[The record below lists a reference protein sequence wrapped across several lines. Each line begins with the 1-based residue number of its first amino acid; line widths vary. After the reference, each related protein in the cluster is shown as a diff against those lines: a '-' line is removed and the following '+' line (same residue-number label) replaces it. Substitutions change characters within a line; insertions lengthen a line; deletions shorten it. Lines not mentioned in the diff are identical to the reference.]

1 MSDAAATLRAHGR
14 QPDAQLK
21 NGRGANLLLSDGARC
36 PREGP
41 NARPMPKATLS
52 DVRDHAAAV
61 APTGSGAVPEAVH
74 FAIYVDSYRVAP
86 DVAVAVPAEHIW

>member
-1 MSDAAATLRAHGR
+1 MSHAAATLRAHGR
-14 QPDAQLK
+14 QPDAQLI
-21 NGRGANLLLSDGARC
+21 NGRGANLPC
-36 PREGP
+36 PMVRAAPAKGRMHADAESHP
-41 NARPMPKATLS
+41 ERR
-52 DVRDHAAAV
+52 RDHAAAV